1 MNTQTRQDD
10 LHVAPPRHI
19 ANVRAQAKLSGAA
32 ADMMNSVAS
41 NAAAAEITA
50 WPGYAPTPVVP
61 LPGLALV
68 AGVAEVFYKDEAH
81 RFTLGSFKALGGAY
95 AVLRVLQG
103 RLSSTGHDGV
113 SAKDLINC
121 AHRNLVEQIT
131 VACATDGNHGRSV
144 AWGAQ
149 MFGCQCRI
157 YIHEN
162 VSADREAGIAN
173 YGATVV
179 RLEGDYDASVRACAV
194 DAETNGWTL
203 VADTNAGGGPAD
215 IPVLVTQGYTIIV
228 RELLNQLG
236 KAPTHVFIPA
246 GVGGLAAAVSGYWTA
261 QGPRPRMIVVE
272 PHNADCVFRALRDG
286 EPTHSDGDV
295 NSFMAC
301 LSAGEVSPAAWLV
314 LEQAVDDVVT
324 ISDADARATM
334 CALADGTF
342 GDVPLVSGESGCAPA
357 AALVGSAN
365 IRAALG
371 LDATSRVVLIGSEGA
386 TAPELWASVTGRSP
400 ASVAC
405 EGRQYRGNPR
415 TDQPVNINKE

>member
-1 MNTQTRQDD
+1 
-10 LHVAPPRHI
+10 
-19 ANVRAQAKLSGAA
+19 
-32 ADMMNSVAS
+32 
-41 NAAAAEITA
+41 
-50 WPGYAPTPVVP
+50 
-61 LPGLALV
+61 
-68 AGVAEVFYKDEAH
+68 
-81 RFTLGSFKALGGAY
+81 
-95 AVLRVLQG
+95 
-103 RLSSTGHDGV
+103 
-113 SAKDLINC
+113 
-121 AHRNLVEQIT
+121 
-131 VACATDGNHGRSV
+131 
-144 AWGAQ
+144 
-149 MFGCQCRI
+149 
-157 YIHEN
+157 
-162 VSADREAGIAN
+162 
-173 YGATVV
+173 
-179 RLEGDYDASVRACAV
+179 
-194 DAETNGWTL
+194 
-203 VADTNAGGGPAD
+203 
-215 IPVLVTQGYTIIV
+215 
-228 RELLNQLG
+228 
-236 KAPTHVFIPA
+236 
-246 GVGGLAAAVSGYWTA
+246 
-261 QGPRPRMIVVE
+261 MIVVE